1 MAAKNGGPFTVAA
14 VQAAPVF
21 LDRDATIEKAC
32 NLIKEAG
39 KNRARLVVLP
49 EAFVPAY
56 PDWVWVLQPG
66 KHESLHRKLYGELLD
81 QAVDIPSP
89 ATDRLCKAAKEAKA
103 YVAIGVN
110 ERNSESSGAS
120 IYNTLLYIGADGEIM
135 GKHRKLMPT
144 LAERLVWAAG
154 DGSTLETYDTDFGKL
169 GGLLCWENRMPLARY
184 AMYAWGTQVYVA
196 PTWDSSD
203 SWIATLRHIATEGR
217 CFVIGSCIAMRTDDI
232 PDRYEFKAQYEEEQ
246 VWINQ
251 GNSAIVN
258 PDGDIIAGPA
268 VKEETILYADIDVA
282 LLRGSKLWF
291 DAAGH
296 YARPDVFQL
305 IVSTESRPMLHTQGG
320 IASPPDVVEKSKRR
334 PPATG

>member
-1 MAAKNGGPFTVAA
+1 
-14 VQAAPVF
+14 
-21 LDRDATIEKAC
+21 
-32 NLIKEAG
+32 
-39 KNRARLVVLP
+39 
-49 EAFVPAY
+49 
-56 PDWVWVLQPG
+56 
-66 KHESLHRKLYGELLD
+66 LLD
-81 QAVDIPSP
+81 QAVDIPS
-89 ATDRLCKAAKEAKA
+89 ASTDRLCKAAKEAKA

-110 ERNSESSGAS
+110 ERNYESSGAS

-144 LAERLVWAAG
+144 SAERLVWAAG
-154 DGSTLETYDTDFGKL
+154 DGSTLETYHTDFGTL

-217 CFVIGSCIAMRTDDI
+217 CFVIGSCIAMRTNDI
-232 PDRYEFKAQYEEEQ
+232 PDHYEFKAQYEEEQ
-246 VWINQ
+246 DWINQ

-258 PDGDIIAGPA
+258 PDGYIIAGPA
-268 VKEETILYADIDVA
+268 VNEETILYADLDME

-305 IVSTESRPMLHTQGG
+305 TVNRNARPMIVCAPVAGTEGVALTGG
-320 IASPPDVVEKSKRR
+320 RPRR
-334 PPATG
+334 TRAERM

>member
-1 MAAKNGGPFTVAA
+1 MAATNSGSFAVAA

-56 PDWVWVLQPG
+56 PDWVWVLLPG
-66 KHESLHRKLYGELLD
+66 KRESLHRKLYGELLD

-135 GKHRKLMPT
+135 GKHRKLMPPFP
-144 LAERLVWAAG
+144 ERPV
-154 DGSTLETYDTDFGKL
+154 
-169 GGLLCWENRMPLARY
+169 
-184 AMYAWGTQVYVA
+184 
-196 PTWDSSD
+196 WDSGHR
-203 SWIATLRHIATEGR
+203 AARAAYCTELG
-217 CFVIGSCIAMRTDDI
+217 
-232 PDRYEFKAQYEEEQ
+232 Q
-246 VWINQ
+246 
-251 GNSAIVN
+251 
-258 PDGDIIAGPA
+258 
-268 VKEETILYADIDVA
+268 
-282 LLRGSKLWF
+282 
-291 DAAGH
+291 
-296 YARPDVFQL
+296 
-305 IVSTESRPMLHTQGG
+305 
-320 IASPPDVVEKSKRR
+320 RR
-334 PPATG
+334 